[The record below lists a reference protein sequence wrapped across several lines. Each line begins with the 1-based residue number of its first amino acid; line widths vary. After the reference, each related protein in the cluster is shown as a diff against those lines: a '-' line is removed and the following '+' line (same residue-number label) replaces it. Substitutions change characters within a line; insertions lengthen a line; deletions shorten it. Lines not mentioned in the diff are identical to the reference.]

1 LQLKYRDGYTV
12 EDIMEACRL
21 VKEDNYRISH
31 AAEII
36 NELKKNVVPRTTIS
50 FYIHWDICEQ
60 PALGRRQV
68 G

>member
-1 LQLKYRDGYTV
+1 
-12 EDIMEACRL
+12 MEACRL